1 MSASRQSV
9 RKGRRNGHISLPAL
23 QSRRPGCSRL
33 LHQQARLSK
42 KSLRR
47 QVGILHFG
55 GGSVDRL
62 RDAHPEKNEG
72 SKSSAKVKNPSK
84 INVVSPLGAGSPRNF
99 NGLRLQIV
107 LSAHF
112 EPKWFFRQVTNKP
125 AVSLANRAPACG
137 ALASDRETPLEVHEI
152 PRPAAHVPRWRPG
165 AFLGP
170 SGGDHADAAPLRP
183 GGLRGTSRYR
193 PRDAAGHAPNI
204 RRLDTISG
212 EPSQGA
218 RPSQHRADQRI
229 LRTRGRRTPR
239 CGRAGANQ
247 G

>member
-1 MSASRQSV
+1 MAVIVYAFQMSASRQSV

-84 INVVSPLGAGSPRNF
+84 INVVSPLGLEPR
-99 NGLRLQIV
+99 
-107 LSAHF
+107 
-112 EPKWFFRQVTNKP
+112 T
-125 AVSLANRAPACG
+125 
-137 ALASDRETPLEVHEI
+137 T
-152 PRPAAHVPRWRPG
+152 
-165 AFLGP
+165 
-170 SGGDHADAAPLRP
+170 
-183 GGLRGTSRYR
+183 
-193 PRDAAGHAPNI
+193 
-204 RRLDTISG
+204 
-212 EPSQGA
+212 
-218 RPSQHRADQRI
+218 
-229 LRTRGRRTPR
+229 
-239 CGRAGANQ
+239 
-247 G
+247 